1 MCGNFVVELTLDFLS
16 TWWATS
22 SVPKAVVW
30 RSSTIIKIKAEE
42 ENGKEEKSAN
52 EHVSYHNEN
61 NYTSYLA
68 LCFYGGI

>member
-1 MCGNFVVELTLDFLS
+1 M
-16 TWWATS
+16 
-22 SVPKAVVW
+22 W

-61 NYTSYLA
+61 NYGSYLA
-68 LCFYGGI
+68 LCFYDGI

>member
-1 MCGNFVVELTLDFLS
+1 MCGNFVLELILDFFLPFPRQPLWRGS
-16 TWWATS
+16 T
-22 SVPKAVVW
+22 V
-30 RSSTIIKIKAEE
+30 IKIKAEE

-61 NYTSYLA
+61 NYSSYLA